1 MILVMFRL
9 ISLLA
14 FGSMS
19 HRSEERTS
27 LVDLTAL
34 NPRPTWLHGKSLQR
48 PIRHPA
54 TEVKNAPALPR
65 LRCASMAFAQRLFLS
80 SPLRGPCS
88 VARIVVLAAAAHR
101 FLLGRPCLRQLPALC
116 LESRLFALT
125 MGRGHPESV
134 RPVEGNPK
142 TITYSTSCTHLQI
155 GREHGR
161 PQHGLRIGR

>member
-1 MILVMFRL
+1 M
-9 ISLLA
+9 
-14 FGSMS
+14 
-19 HRSEERTS
+19 
-27 LVDLTAL
+27 
-34 NPRPTWLHGKSLQR
+34 
-48 PIRHPA
+48 
-54 TEVKNAPALPR
+54 R
-65 LRCASMAFAQRLFLS
+65 LRGPGCDVHQWPLRSASFLAARSAARVASSMAFAQRLFLG